1 MGWFSSSK
9 PEPSPGRSQSW
20 WNSNASAK
28 TVDPA
33 KVKLRGGTIN
43 RRDVERYKA
52 NPNARATGGDKVYVV
67 RRADGSLFARE
78 GAHRVTAAREAG
90 RKIRVHVVDERKE
103 RGR

>member
-1 MGWFSSSK
+1 MGWFNSK
-9 PEPSPGRSQSW
+9 PEPSPGRTQAW
-20 WNSNASAK
+20 WNRNASPR
-28 TVDPA
+28 TVDPNRIG
-33 KVKLRGGTIN
+33 LRGGRIN

-78 GAHRVTAAREAG
+78 GAHRVTAAKEAG
-90 RKIRVHVVDERKE
+90 RKIRVHVVDERRE